1 MAEKLKIIPLG
12 GLNEIGKNM
21 TVLEYGKDM
30 IVVDCGLG
38 FPEDDMYGVDLVIPD
53 VTYLAKNQKKL
64 RGFFI
69 THGHEDHIGR
79 RLVLGFRERG
89 TRPLALCGTMGPEWN
104 DLGLSYTCEL
114 AADAAELDGDGALHR
129 LPLHGRPA
137 CLRLTGSGAKL
148 ETLLRSRAAQERLL
162 LETAALCRAHGTA
175 QVELTVRDLLPD
187 CDPAPLVSRLQTLL
201 AERGGGLTLALPR
214 PGALGWE
221 APMLARLAAAAGRVR
236 AAPGLP
242 GLPPEK
248 LLADY
253 DDAAC
258 DRCGL
263 RTERLSRGE
272 ALALARRTGACLH
285 YDAAKH
291 LTCFSYRDE
300 TGAPHTVRFAGLR
313 SWMERLRALEQA
325 GVAALALRA
334 PDPAL
339 CLLLH
344 TQFKLG

>member
-1 MAEKLKIIPLG
+1 
-12 GLNEIGKNM
+12 
-21 TVLEYGKDM
+21 
-30 IVVDCGLG
+30 
-38 FPEDDMYGVDLVIPD
+38 
-53 VTYLAKNQKKL
+53 
-64 RGFFI
+64 
-69 THGHEDHIGR
+69 
-79 RLVLGFRERG
+79 
-89 TRPLALCGTMGPEWN
+89 
-104 DLGLSYTCEL
+104 
-114 AADAAELDGDGALHR
+114 
-129 LPLHGRPA
+129 
-137 CLRLTGSGAKL
+137 
-148 ETLLRSRAAQERLL
+148 
-162 LETAALCRAHGTA
+162 
-175 QVELTVRDLLPD
+175 
-187 CDPAPLVSRLQTLL
+187 
-201 AERGGGLTLALPR
+201 
-214 PGALGWE
+214 
-221 APMLARLAAAAGRVR
+221 MLARLAAAAGRVR

-300 TGAPHTVRFAGLR
+300 TGMPHTVRFAGLR

-344 TQFKLG
+344 TQFRLR

>member
-1 MAEKLKIIPLG
+1 M
-12 GLNEIGKNM
+12 
-21 TVLEYGKDM
+21 
-30 IVVDCGLG
+30 
-38 FPEDDMYGVDLVIPD
+38 
-53 VTYLAKNQKKL
+53 
-64 RGFFI
+64 
-69 THGHEDHIGR
+69 
-79 RLVLGFRERG
+79 
-89 TRPLALCGTMGPEWN
+89 
-104 DLGLSYTCEL
+104 
-114 AADAAELDGDGALHR
+114 
-129 LPLHGRPA
+129 
-137 CLRLTGSGAKL
+137 
-148 ETLLRSRAAQERLL
+148 
-162 LETAALCRAHGTA
+162 
-175 QVELTVRDLLPD
+175 
-187 CDPAPLVSRLQTLL
+187 
-201 AERGGGLTLALPR
+201 
-214 PGALGWE
+214 
-221 APMLARLAAAAGRVR
+221 R

-242 GLPPEK
+242 GLPPER

-300 TGAPHTVRFAGLR
+300 TGTPHTVRFAGLR

-344 TQFKLG
+344 TQFRLR

>member
-1 MAEKLKIIPLG
+1 MWADDAF
-12 GLNEIGKNM
+12 
-21 TVLEYGKDM
+21 VFF
-30 IVVDCGLG
+30 DC
-38 FPEDDMYGVDLVIPD
+38 
-53 VTYLAKNQKKL
+53 
-64 RGFFI
+64 
-69 THGHEDHIGR
+69 
-79 RLVLGFRERG
+79 
-89 TRPLALCGTMGPEWN
+89 
-104 DLGLSYTCEL
+104 
-114 AADAAELDGDGALHR
+114 ALHR
-129 LPLHGRPA
+129 LPLRGRAA

-175 QVELTVRDLLPD
+175 QVELAVRDLLPD
-187 CDPAPLVSRLQTLL
+187 CDPAPLVSRLQALL

-221 APMLARLAAAAGRVR
+221 SPM
-236 AAPGLP
+236 PNLP

-344 TQFKLG
+344 TQFRLR